1 MLLDRVLSALL
12 VMSIDSM
19 DYTMNVQRNQLLKTQ
34 TMSLG
39 NPVGC

>member
-19 DYTMNVQRNQLLKTQ
+19 DYTMNVQRNQLLQTQ